1 MSLSDLESNTK
12 PSLPLP
18 QLEWVRDLTPVQA
31 GIDTDFLRPGVKD
44 KSEHYR
50 EAVHAMASLSNG
62 VLTTAGA
69 YSPRRL
75 LRSLLCSVKCIYK
88 EAKRALTENKVN
100 KSSLDAESFLPI
112 LTYVMVHANL
122 VSPCRTAFFLDE
134 FITQY
139 NGRTGEESYYLCSF
153 HMAVAAVCVNMDKNE
168 FIET

>member
-1 MSLSDLESNTK
+1 
-12 PSLPLP
+12 
-18 QLEWVRDLTPVQA
+18 
-31 GIDTDFLRPGVKD
+31 
-44 KSEHYR
+44 
-50 EAVHAMASLSNG
+50 MAALSNG
-62 VLTTAGA
+62 VLATVGA

-134 FITQY
+134 FITQN